1 MFGETKWGE
10 QDNVVASMEAV
21 DFILVQ
27 GFRVSSE
34 LIINTV
40 YYSKFFSSNE
50 TTANNIAICT
60 FVSQASVQ
68 LPFDLESA
76 KASFFF

>member
-10 QDNVVASMEAV
+10 QHNVVASMEAV

-34 LIINTV
+34 LEMKELVRDMHSEIDDAR
-40 YYSKFFSSNE
+40 
-50 TTANNIAICT
+50 TT
-60 FVSQASVQ
+60 
-68 LPFDLESA
+68 
-76 KASFFF
+76 